1 MGKYFE
7 ARAARHHGHL
17 WLCHTWGPRAQCG
30 KSVSHLGPWFVG
42 VRRGVEA
49 LEWLNPVFLSAAS
62 LHGPQPGLALFTW
75 RVKQVTLARRE
86 CDQELGTVCQLVI
99 LDGNPMSH

>member
-1 MGKYFE
+1 MNTLRPGQLDITGISGFVTP
-7 ARAARHHGHL
+7 G
-17 WLCHTWGPRAQCG
+17 GPELSVQ
-30 KSVSHLGPWFVG
+30 SVSHLGPWFVG